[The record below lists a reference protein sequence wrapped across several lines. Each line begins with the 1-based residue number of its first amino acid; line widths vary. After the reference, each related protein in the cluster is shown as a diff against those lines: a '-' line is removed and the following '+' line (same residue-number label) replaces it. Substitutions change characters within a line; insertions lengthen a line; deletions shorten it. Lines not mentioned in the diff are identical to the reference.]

1 MSSAKRSDEQLRR
14 FLNERDIQLL
24 KDEFLCALNDMQH
37 IDSENFRFTE
47 VYDRMGLG
55 TYYLPLA
62 MRVIIEEHLLHQQ
75 LIEITNEGSE
85 LQIQVG

>member
-1 MSSAKRSDEQLRR
+1 
-14 FLNERDIQLL
+14 
-24 KDEFLCALNDMQH
+24 MQH

-62 MRVIIEEHLLHQQ
+62 MRVIIEEHLLPQQ
-75 LIEITNEGSE
+75 LIEITNERVRITNTGRLRCE
-85 LQIQVG
+85 QIRRIAYAEWQETLRRLHRRVFFDQSVYT